1 MEHIMCSELLSV
13 ASYDRITE
21 FLIFGLWIPSPGT
34 SLFSPFGWLCRIVP
48 MHCSFGNLSDK
59 CSQVLICSLPFR
71 AWLSKYFPNAGTNA
85 NQFFKKRKE
94 KKSPKGN
101 PKPIEKCEECEP
113 NLFPMSISFID
124 PSFNKKCN
132 VDLGWKCWNF
142 PIYSQ
147 VLIQWTTSVINILTL
162 KSSRH

>member
-59 CSQVLICSLPFR
+59 CSQVLICSLPSGPDWASTF
-71 AWLSKYFPNAGTNA
+71 LMLGPMPISSLK
-85 NQFFKKRKE
+85 KE
-94 KKSPKGN
+94 KKKNPPK
-101 PKPIEKCEECEP
+101 ETP
-113 NLFPMSISFID
+113 NLLR
-124 PSFNKKCN
+124 N
-132 VDLGWKCWNF
+132 VKNVS
-142 PIYSQ
+142 PIYFPCLFPSSIQASIRNVMLIWDESAETSQ
-147 VLIQWTTSVINILTL
+147 STV
-162 KSSRH
+162 RF